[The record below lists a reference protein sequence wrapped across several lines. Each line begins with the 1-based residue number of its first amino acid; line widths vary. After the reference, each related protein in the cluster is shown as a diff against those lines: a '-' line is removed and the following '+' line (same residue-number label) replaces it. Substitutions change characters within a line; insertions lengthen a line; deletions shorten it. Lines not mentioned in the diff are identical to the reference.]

1 MDESADESVD
11 HKPVFTGLNEDEQ
24 SKSKK
29 DLLKAVSNA
38 GLAKHNEFRALHEDT
53 PLMKIDTKL
62 TADAQ
67 AYAERLAN
75 EWQGPGSRT
84 IYHDSE
90 ELKRLVQAG
99 IYDQIFPRKT
109 RHD

>member
-1 MDESADESVD
+1 
-11 HKPVFTGLNEDEQ
+11 
-24 SKSKK
+24 
-29 DLLKAVSNA
+29 
-38 GLAKHNEFRALHEDT
+38 
-53 PLMKIDTKL
+53 MKIDPKL